1 MVSEVYSDPPFPK
14 SQTLSQSQ
22 LGAEWIKEIK
32 EAEDRLLTNSF
43 PVIIFQI
50 PREDLGALL
59 KLLQEYRKR
68 SPRTNIIFIT
78 DGFSWSD
85 LLQITNKCKPFR
97 LINTHQDPNLE
108 RSVMEAFSNYCHSKQ
123 NSEFAQLL
131 EDQNEGLKKLNNEVS
146 LKITNHQTR
155 LDRSRT
161 KQHQTNLQVAY
172 LRKTMFAINQAKSP
186 KEIESLLDRILKKCL
201 RLSDVKIDFFSKKNS
216 RLEAEPIASPK
227 NPLLHKTPIYSDDF
241 QIGNAYFAR
250 SIQAGDFTKME
261 KEFLHQVTEAIAL
274 AINRFR
280 SFENIQTLKAQWQST
295 FDAIA
300 EPLCITDE
308 QFRIIRTNFAF
319 RNACEKSHNDLLNT
333 NCFLSLTGRSTP
345 PEIRDGHFSFR
356 LSVPTQDG
364 MGTKT
369 HDVRIQPLRS
379 KLNEHPTFLVI
390 FRDITLQL
398 RLERQVLEAEK
409 MAELGII
416 SSSIAHEL
424 NNPLGGIMSFLQ
436 LIRMELEEDSE
447 ILEDIVAM
455 EEATNRCKELV
466 ENLLGFARQE
476 EVGSATN
483 FDLRDTINQT
493 IKILDIRTRSR
504 GIQIKFLSSQESC
517 YIYGQLQNISQAIR
531 HVLLN
536 AIEAVEDRMDKDPG
550 HPGEIQITLMK
561 TFDEIQLTINDNGFG
576 FSEEN
581 KSKIF
586 NPLYSTKTSKQNA
599 GLGLT
604 KAFKIM
610 TDHFGNLEISSKLGS
625 GTSAKIT
632 LKRPDLKD
640 DSQVF
645 GSKI

>member
-1 MVSEVYSDPPFPK
+1 MVSEAYSDPPFLN
-14 SQTLSQSQ
+14 SQSFSQSQ
-22 LGAEWIKEIK
+22 LGVEWIKDIK
-32 EAEDRLLTNSF
+32 EAEQRLLTNSF

-59 KLLQEYRKR
+59 KCLQEYRKR

-97 LINTHQDPNLE
+97 LIKTHQDPNLE
-108 RSVMEAFSNYCHSKQ
+108 LSVMEAFSNYSHSKQ

-131 EDQNEGLKKLNNEVS
+131 EDQNEGLENLNNDVN
-146 LKITNHQTR
+146 LKITNHQIR

-161 KQHQTNLQVAY
+161 KQRQTNLQVTY
-172 LRKTMFAINQAKSP
+172 LRKTMFAINQAKNP
-186 KEIESLLDRILKKCL
+186 KEIESLLNRILTKYL
-201 RLSDVKIDFFSKKNS
+201 NHSSIRIDFFSKKNS
-216 RLEAEPIASPK
+216 HLEAEPIASPK
-227 NPLLHKTPIYSDDF
+227 NPFLHKTPIFSDDF
-241 QIGNAYFAR
+241 QIGNAHFSR
-250 SIQAGDFTKME
+250 SVQAGDFTKME
-261 KEFLHQVTEAIAL
+261 KEFLHQVTEAISL

-308 QFRIIRTNFAF
+308 KFRIIRTNFAF
-319 RNACEKSHNDLLNT
+319 RNACGKNHNDLLNT
-333 NCFLSLTGRSTP
+333 NCFLSLTGRLTP
-345 PEIRDGHFSFR
+345 PEIHDGHFTFR
-356 LSVPTQDG
+356 LSVPARDSID
-364 MGTKT
+364 TKT

-379 KLNEHPTFLVI
+379 KLNRHPTFLVI
-390 FRDITLQL
+390 FRDMTLQF
-398 RLERQVLEAEK
+398 RLERQVLESEK

-436 LIRMELEEDSE
+436 LIRMELQEDSE

-476 EVGSATN
+476 DVGSTIS
-483 FDLRDTINQT
+483 FDLRDTIDQT
-493 IKILDIRTRSR
+493 VKFLDVRTRSR
-504 GIQIKFLSSQESC
+504 GIQIKFLSSKEPC

-531 HVLLN
+531 HVLQN

-561 TFDEIQLTINDNGFG
+561 TIDEIQLTISDNGFG
-576 FSEEN
+576 FPEEN

-586 NPLYSTKTSKQNA
+586 NPLYSTKTSKQNT